1 MEKDKLVCKICG
13 NDSFTQGELG
23 GSMANVKPIKLD
35 MLHFSSS
42 PLILTICTNCGEVA
56 SMKVK
61 NLQNFK

>member
-23 GSMANVKPIKLD
+23 GSMANVKPVKLD

-42 PLILTICTNCGEVA
+42 PLILTICTDCGEVA
-56 SMKVK
+56 SIKVK
-61 NLQNFK
+61 NLQKFK

>member
-1 MEKDKLVCKICG
+1 MENDKLVCKSCG
-13 NDSFTQGELG
+13 SDEFTQGELG

-61 NLQNFK
+61 KLHKFQ

>member
-1 MEKDKLVCKICG
+1 MENNKLVCKACG
-13 NDSFTQGELG
+13 SDSFAQGELG

-35 MLHFSSS
+35 LVHFSSS

-61 NLQNFK
+61 KVDKFK

>member
-1 MEKDKLVCKICG
+1 MKKDKLVCKICG

-61 NLQNFK
+61 NLQKFK

>member
-1 MEKDKLVCKICG
+1 MVYKAYGK
-13 NDSFTQGELG
+13 DSFAQGELG
-23 GSMANVKPIKLD
+23 GSMANVKPIKLE

-61 NLQNFK
+61 KVYKFK

>member
-1 MEKDKLVCKICG
+1 MENSKLVCKACG

-61 NLQNFK
+61 KPQKFK

>member
-1 MEKDKLVCKICG
+1 MESKRLVCKACS
-13 NDSFTQGELG
+13 NNTFAQGELG
-23 GSMANVKPIKLD
+23 GSMANVKPIKHD

-61 NLQNFK
+61 EPQKFK

>member
-1 MEKDKLVCKICG
+1 MEKDKVVCKICG

-23 GSMANVKPIKLD
+23 GSMANVKPVKLD
-35 MLHFSSS
+35 MLHFASS

-61 NLQNFK
+61 NLQKFK

>member
-1 MEKDKLVCKICG
+1 MEEEKLVCKICD

-23 GSMANVKPIKLD
+23 GSMANVKPIKHD

-61 NLQNFK
+61 NLQKFK

>member
-1 MEKDKLVCKICG
+1 MENNTLVCKACG
-13 NDSFTQGELG
+13 SDSFAQGELG

-35 MLHFSSS
+35 MVHFSSS

-61 NLQNFK
+61 KVDKFK

>member
-1 MEKDKLVCKICG
+1 MENDKLVCKFCG

-23 GSMANVKPIKLD
+23 GSFANVKPVKLD

-42 PLILTICTNCGEVA
+42 PLILTICKNCGEVA

-61 NLQNFK
+61 NLQKFK

>member
-23 GSMANVKPIKLD
+23 GSMANVKPVKLD

-42 PLILTICTNCGEVA
+42 PLILTICTSCGEVA

-61 NLQNFK
+61 NLQKFK

>member
-1 MEKDKLVCKICG
+1 MEKDKLVCKVCG

-23 GSMANVKPIKLD
+23 GSMANVKPVKHD

-42 PLILTICTNCGEVA
+42 PLILSICTNCGDVA

-61 NLQNFK
+61 NLQKFK

>member
-1 MEKDKLVCKICG
+1 MEIEKLVCKACG
-13 NDSFTQGELG
+13 SDSFAQGELG
-23 GSMANVKPIKLD
+23 GSMAKVKPIKLD

-61 NLQNFK
+61 KVDKFK